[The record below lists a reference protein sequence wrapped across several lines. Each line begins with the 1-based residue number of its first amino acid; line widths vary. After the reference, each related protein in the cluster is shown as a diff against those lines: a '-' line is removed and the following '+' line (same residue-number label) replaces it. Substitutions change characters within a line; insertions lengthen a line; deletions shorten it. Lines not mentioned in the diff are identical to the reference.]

1 MPNRSSLR
9 LQSGLALSHTHAF
22 GIIQVAWSIQCLALI
37 WACVKQFVCYLKAER
52 RHSEPVRIA
61 IH

>member
-9 LQSGLALSHTHAF
+9 LQNGLALSHTRAF
-22 GIIQVAWSIQCLALI
+22 DIIQVAWNIQFLVLI
-37 WACVKQFVCYLKAER
+37 WACVKQFVYYLKVER

-61 IH
+61 TH